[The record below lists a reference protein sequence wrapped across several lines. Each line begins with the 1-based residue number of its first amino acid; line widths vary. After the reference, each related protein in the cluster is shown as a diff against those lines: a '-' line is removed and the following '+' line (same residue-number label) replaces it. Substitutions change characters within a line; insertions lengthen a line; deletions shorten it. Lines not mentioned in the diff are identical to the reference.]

1 MNRFL
6 LLLLILLLPIF
17 AIKPRLY
24 LGRWIPP
31 QSLNNPN
38 LNQAQLKATITDSD
52 AGIKYLNSKTKSYL
66 QDKTE
71 DYGYEEEEEIERRT
85 YYLNDLGKNK
95 SEPANLEY
103 LLWKFRDIQNVY
115 ILEIS
120 PSGFFS
126 IVRSV
131 DFTDKILYKKDFQ
144 NSKIQFIGFMETEI
158 KGYLFD
164 KKANQGYQLNCL
176 NRIELQSCNRSSI
189 SLVELDL
196 KEYFK
201 RIQK

>member
-1 MNRFL
+1 MKFFSLFL
-6 LLLLILLLPIF
+6 LGISFPVF

-52 AGIKYLNSKTKSYL
+52 IGIKYLNSKTRNYL

-103 LLWKFRDIQNVY
+103 LLWKFRDIQKVY

-120 PSGFFS
+120 PLGFFS
-126 IVRSV
+126 IVRTI
-131 DFTDKILYKKDFQ
+131 DFTEKILDKKDFQ
-144 NSKIQFIGFMETEI
+144 NSKIQFIGFMETEL

-164 KKANQGYQLNCL
+164 KKANLGYQLNCL
-176 NRIELQSCNRSSI
+176 NRIELKSCKRDSI
-189 SLVELDL
+189 SSFEPDL